1 MYQRRGYRLRFSEQ
15 KATAKENPMSTP
27 ALAPLGPCASA
38 STYPGGPE
46 HVRQV
51 RADMRR
57 LLDGC
62 PVADDVILCVSEL
75 AANSARHS
83 DSRKPG
89 GTFTVRAES
98 HPGAG
103 VRIEVEDAGG
113 PWLGPAPDPA
123 GGRGLDI
130 VRALA
135 AEWGIVT
142 RPAGRAVWARI
153 DWPSDQRR
161 GPDPARAMASGT
173 GAHAVLTELAG
184 R

>member
-1 MYQRRGYRLRFSEQ
+1 MH
-15 KATAKENPMSTP
+15 TP
-27 ALAPLGPCASA
+27 APASPGLRVSA
-38 STYPGGPE
+38 RTYPGEPE

-75 AANSARHS
+75 ATNSARHS

-98 HPGAG
+98 RPGAG

-113 PWLGPAPDPA
+113 PWVGPAPDPT

-142 RPAGRAVWARI
+142 RPASRAVWARI

-161 GPDPARAMASGT
+161 DPDPARAMAGGT
-173 GAHAVLTELAG
+173 GAHAALAELAG
-184 R
+184 RRAS

>member
-1 MYQRRGYRLRFSEQ
+1 
-15 KATAKENPMSTP
+15 MSTS
-27 ALAPLGPCASA
+27 ALTSVGPRASA

-46 HVRQV
+46 QVHKV

-57 LLDGC
+57 LLRGC

-75 AANSARHS
+75 ATNAAVHS
-83 DSRKPG
+83 DSRRSG

-98 HPGAG
+98 CPGAD

-113 PWLGPAPDPA
+113 PWGGPAPDPT

-142 RPAGRAVWARI
+142 RPASRAVWARI

-161 GPDPARAMASGT
+161 DPDPARAMAGGT
-173 GAHAVLTELAG
+173 GAHAALAELAG
-184 R
+184 RRAS

>member
-1 MYQRRGYRLRFSEQ
+1 MY
-15 KATAKENPMSTP
+15 TP
-27 ALAPLGPCASA
+27 APASPGLRVSA
-38 STYPGGPE
+38 RTYPGEPE
-46 HVRQV
+46 RVRQV
-51 RADMRR
+51 RADIRQ

-62 PVADDVILCVSEL
+62 PVADDVILCASEL

-89 GTFTVRAES
+89 GTFTVRTES
-98 HPGAG
+98 RPGAG

-113 PWLGPAPDPA
+113 PWVGPAPDPT

-135 AEWGIVT
+135 AEWGVIT

-153 DWPSDQRR
+153 EWPGGQRR
-161 GPDPARAMASGT
+161 GPDLAPAVADGAGPRAA
-173 GAHAVLTELAG
+173 LTELAG
-184 R
+184 RRAS